1 MIGVFDSG
9 FGGLVV
15 LREFLQVLP
24 QYDYL
29 YLGDNARI
37 PYGTRSDRVVIRFT
51 EQAVDYLF
59 RQGCRLIVLAC
70 HTASAR
76 ALRRIQQVWLPA
88 RYPGLRVL
96 GVLIPTVEEAVAR
109 TRLKRIGVIATE
121 GTVASQS
128 FELEL
133 KKLDPEVEVV
143 QQAGLRESRRYH
155 CDARGCFGTFF
166 TPNRRV
172 RVIYGLNRGH
182 PYAGAQVWPQP

>member
-24 QYDYL
+24 EYDYL

-37 PYGTRSDRVVIRFT
+37 PYGTRSDRVVNRFT

-76 ALRRIQQVWLPA
+76 ACGAFSRSGCRRITPA
-88 RYPGLRVL
+88 TG
-96 GVLIPTVEEAVAR
+96 
-109 TRLKRIGVIATE
+109 
-121 GTVASQS
+121 SW
-128 FELEL
+128 
-133 KKLDPEVEVV
+133 
-143 QQAGLRESRRYH
+143 
-155 CDARGCFGTFF
+155 GC
-166 TPNRRV
+166 
-172 RVIYGLNRGH
+172 
-182 PYAGAQVWPQP
+182 